1 MNSRRLIGLLLLVC
15 GAANAAELRVAEC
28 RGAHGERVFSDRAH
42 CASERIR
49 EWILAAPPASPSPA
63 PPAASEPDSPRHQRR
78 GSGLSTARADQRES
92 YRCSTPSRT
101 WYQHTPCRA
110 GAGRGKQRETVK
122 QTRVSRAQ
130 ACREID
136 RPAALLRRGSQ
147 QDQRAGPYEKAT
159 GRDPCR

>member
-1 MNSRRLIGLLLLVC
+1 MNSRKLIGLLLLVC

-63 PPAASEPDSPRHQRR
+63 PPASSEPDSPRHQRR

-122 QTRVSRAQ
+122 QTRVSRVQ

>member
-1 MNSRRLIGLLLLVC
+1 MRLRRLIGLVLLLC
-15 GAANAAELRVAEC
+15 WGSTSAAQTRVAEC
-28 RGAHGERVFSDRAH
+28 RGAHGERVFSDRGH
-42 CASERIR
+42 CADQAVR
-49 EWILAAPPASPSPA
+49 EWTLVAPPPSA
-63 PPAASEPDSPRHQRR
+63 PPSRATQAERDTPRRPRGGGIQRSR
-78 GSGLSTARADQRES
+78 TDARES

-101 WYQHTPCRA
+101 WYQHSPCRA
-110 GAGRGKQRETVK
+110 ANGRGKQRETVK